1 MNSFGKIRSV
11 FWPVHRFEL
20 KRVLPLLFM
29 YSLIAFCYGVLRNCK
44 DSMVVTASGAEAIAF
59 IKVWAILPS
68 ALLLTLLFTRLS
80 SRYTKEKVFY
90 IMMGIFL
97 SFFFVFTFVLYPAQE
112 VLHPHRFADSLQGAL
127 PQGLKGL
134 VSVFRNWTFT
144 LFYVMSE
151 LWGTA
156 ILSVLFWGFANEV
169 TKVSEAKRFYV
180 IWTIGANVAGIFA
193 GQFAVFLS
201 KSIYLPWIRYG
212 ANAWDQSVLFVNT
225 LVIIAGI
232 GTLFLFRY
240 VAKMT
245 PEREEIAKKATKIK
259 MSMKENFSYLLKSRY
274 LLYIAA
280 IVLAYNL
287 SINLIEIVWKNQM
300 RELYPSPS
308 EYNGCMGSVM
318 TWMSI
323 LATVISIVA
332 TFGNVLK
339 RFSWTSVALV
349 TPLIALAAGSLF
361 FLFVLSGQLGYAGS
375 FLGMTPLA
383 LSVMLG
389 SVHNG
394 MTRACKHTLFDAT
407 KEMSFIPL
415 DSESKLKGKAAIDG
429 VGSRLGKS
437 GGSVI
442 HQGLL
447 LLLGSVGAS
456 APYVAAIFLGVVV
469 IWVISLKALGR
480 QFDALSS
487 KKEEASPVDA

>member
-1 MNSFGKIRSV
+1 
-11 FWPVHRFEL
+11 
-20 KRVLPLLFM
+20 
-29 YSLIAFCYGVLRNCK
+29 
-44 DSMVVTASGAEAIAF
+44 
-59 IKVWAILPS
+59 
-68 ALLLTLLFTRLS
+68 
-80 SRYTKEKVFY
+80 
-90 IMMGIFL
+90 MMGFFL
-97 SFFFVFTFVLYPAQE
+97 SFFFVFTFFLYPAQE
-112 VLHPHRFADSLQGAL
+112 ILHPHRFADSLQGAL
-127 PQGLKGL
+127 PPGLKGL

-180 IWTIGANVAGIFA
+180 IWTIGANIAGIFA

-201 KSIYLPWIRYG
+201 KNIYIPWIPYG
-212 ANAWDQSVLFVNT
+212 KNAWDQSVLFVNT
-225 LVIIAGI
+225 LVIFAGI

-240 VAKMT
+240 VAKIT
-245 PEREEIAKKATKIK
+245 PEREEIGKRATKIK
-259 MSMKENFSYLLKSRY
+259 LSMRENFSYLLKSRY

-300 RELYPSPS
+300 RELYPTPA
-308 EYNGCMGSVM
+308 EYNGCMGTVM
-318 TWMSI
+318 TWMSV
-323 LATVISIVA
+323 LATVISVFA
-332 TFGNVLK
+332 TFGNILK

-361 FLFVLSGQLGYAGS
+361 FVFVLSGQLGYAGS

-389 SVHNG
+389 SIHNG

-456 APYVAAIFLGVVV
+456 APYVAAIFLGVVA
-469 IWVISLKALGR
+469 IWIIALKALGR
-480 QFDALSS
+480 QFDALSL
-487 KKEEASPVDA
+487 KKEEVSPVDA